1 MKKIRIGLIG
11 TGGICNAAH
20 IPSYLEN
27 CMDDCEITAVCDIDA
42 NALNKTG
49 DRLNIPAEN
58 RFYDYRELIAS
69 GLVDAVDICT
79 SNDVHAEIALAA
91 LDAGLAVS
99 VEKPIGMDFDQSL
112 AIEKKAKEKGLPV
125 FVCFSWRYRDF
136 PRYMKYLIDQGEIG
150 EIYHMYI
157 NCIKDSGLW
166 KGRRMEWRF
175 REERASSGVLCD
187 LGSHMFDTIRFFGQ
201 EFEKIY
207 CDRGTIVKRRQ
218 LIGSEEWGDV
228 TTDDWAEIVCMLKS
242 GISARVSLSRTV
254 TTEKDLIEFYVIG
267 SKGALRFIYDK
278 GKQVLLRCTGD
289 NIATN
294 TFEELEVPAE
304 FKARGQS
311 RSFVDLLMGNR
322 DEYAATISEGLY
334 SQVAVDAAKLS
345 SSIGR
350 AVTVEEMFAGAKN

>member
-1 MKKIRIGLIG
+1 MKKVRIGLIG
-11 TGGICNAAH
+11 TGGICNGAH
-20 IPSYLEN
+20 IPSYLAN
-27 CMDDCEITAVCDIDA
+27 CMDDCEITAICDIDA
-42 NALNKTG
+42 VALTKTG
-49 DRLNIPAEN
+49 DRLEIPEEN
-58 RFYDYRELIAS
+58 RFYDYRDLIAS

-79 SNDVHAEIALAA
+79 SNDVHATIALAA

-99 VEKPIGMDFDQSL
+99 VEKPIGMNFDESL
-112 AIEKKAKEKGLPV
+112 AIEKKSKEKGLPV

-150 EIYHMYI
+150 DIHHMYI
-157 NCIKDSGLW
+157 QCIKDSGLW

-175 REERASSGVLCD
+175 LEERAGSGVLCD
-187 LGSHMFDTIRFFGQ
+187 LGSHMFDTVRFFGQ
-201 EFEKIY
+201 EFDRIY
-207 CDRGTIVKRRQ
+207 CERGTIVKRRQ

-228 TTDDWAEIVCMLKS
+228 TTDDWAECICKLKS
-242 GISARVSLSRTV
+242 GITANVIVSRTV
-254 TTEKDLIEFYVIG
+254 TTEKDRIEFYVIG
-267 SKGALRFIYDK
+267 SKGALKFVYNA

-294 TFEELEVPAE
+294 TFEEIAVPEE

-322 DEYAATISEGLY
+322 DEYAATISEGIY

-345 SSIGR
+345 SSLGR
-350 AVTVEEMFAGAKN
+350 AVTVDEMFAGKE

>member
-27 CMDDCEITAVCDIDA
+27 CMDDCEITAICDIDPK
-42 NALNKTG
+42 ALKKTG
-49 DRLNIPAEN
+49 DRLSIPDEN
-58 RFYDYRELIAS
+58 RYVDYRDLIAS

-79 SNDVHAEIALAA
+79 SNDAHAKIALAA

-99 VEKPIGMDFDQSL
+99 VEKPIGMDFDESL

-125 FVCFSWRYRDF
+125 FVCFSWRYRDY

-150 EIYHMYI
+150 EIYHLYI
-157 NCIKDSGLW
+157 NCIKNSGLW
-166 KGRRMEWRF
+166 EGRRLEWRF
-175 REERASSGVLCD
+175 IEERASSGVLCD

-201 EFEKIY
+201 EFDRISCE
-207 CDRGTIVKRRQ
+207 RGTIVKRRQ
-218 LIGSEEWGDV
+218 LIDSDEWGDV
-228 TTDDWAEIVCMLKS
+228 TTDDWAEVICKMKS
-242 GISARVSLSRTV
+242 GIGTNISVSRTV
-254 TTEKDLIEFYVIG
+254 TTEKDKIEFYVIG

-278 GKQVLLRCTGD
+278 GKQVLLRCTGE
-289 NIATN
+289 NVATD
-294 TFEELEVPAE
+294 TFVEIEVPAE

-311 RSFVDLLMGNR
+311 RSFVDLLMGNK

-345 SSIGR
+345 SQLGR
-350 AVTVEEMFAGAKN
+350 AVTVEEMFAGK